1 MAPPKGNKFGVGHG
15 RPPAHFTDDDAHV
28 LGKEL
33 LEWMSKEDDNPD
45 SDVVHL
51 SEWYSEIKG
60 IDPRHFEALC
70 RRECF
75 LGYYE
80 KARKWMGKRLMKN
93 KNLHS
98 SYGNRFLAVY
108 FKELKE
114 HEIEMAT
121 IKANT
126 QADSDKEKA
135 DAARQNM
142 ERFADQVLSSSDKKM
157 ADKSIKAETKS

>member
-15 RPPAHFTDDDAHV
+15 RPPAHFTDDDAHI

-33 LEWMSKEDDNPD
+33 LEWMIDEDNNKE
-45 SDVVHL
+45 SDIVHL
-51 SEWYSEIKG
+51 SEWYSEVKG

-126 QADSDKEKA
+126 EAQQKDEAADRATKTMIALAE
-135 DAARQNM
+135 
-142 ERFADQVLSSSDKKM
+142 QVQSSDRKI